1 MDMGVSVI
9 GSVLDAVHASMDAEA
24 AGEVEAITATEVAVV
39 EAEVWAAAA
48 AAGIATAASTN
59 AAATKL
65 KGMPQAD
72 AEHSDEQKGP
82 GTFTAQCVNK
92 IMQFAKSVLTGQQ
105 ARQVLD

>member
-1 MDMGVSVI
+1 MFSHTDTAQHMDMGVSVI

-24 AGEVEAITATEVAVV
+24 AGEVEAITAAEVAVV

-48 AAGIATAASTN
+48 AASIATATAAATN

-72 AEHSDEQKGP
+72 A
-82 GTFTAQCVNK
+82 
-92 IMQFAKSVLTGQQ
+92 
-105 ARQVLD
+105 